1 MTNFVNAVNGTI
13 PSDDYLSIFTTNYKN
28 SPYIV
33 KVIITVTR
41 PDRVS
46 IFSISKTIYLNAYI
60 AKFIVPPY
68 NNLKYIKQTETINK

>member
-1 MTNFVNAVNGTI
+1 MTNFVNAVNRTI
-13 PSDDYLSIFTTNYKN
+13 SSDDYLSIFTTNYKN

-33 KVIITVTR
+33 TAIITVTR

-68 NNLKYIKQTETINK
+68 NNL

>member
-1 MTNFVNAVNGTI
+1 MTNFVNAVNRTI
-13 PSDDYLSIFTTNYKN
+13 SSDDYLSIFTTNYKN

-33 KVIITVTR
+33 TAIITVTR

-46 IFSISKTIYLNAYI
+46 IFSISKTIYLNPY
-60 AKFIVPPY
+60 IVPPY